1 LRTRGGSAGNRRLLT
16 VFVAHAP
23 ENAEFTQELNRFL
36 ETGCDVSVFGQEGM
50 IGPGDDLI
58 SVSETGLSADI
69 LILLL
74 SRASNHAKWIRER
87 WEPVLS
93 QRAAE
98 LDTRV
103 AVLLLEEC
111 TFPGLLRRGGHFFD
125 ATADRLGA
133 LRKLKRWIWGI
144 RLGTE
149 PALTHSPDLED
160 IYTHVADRVGT
171 FTAPAADAE
180 RFAREANREF
190 EAVLWVPAHRRT
202 LAQIVCEAG
211 SQLGLNLSG
220 PVDEDCRVVQNLL
233 SQRRC
238 LLILDAST
246 VAVDA
251 LLPHGRTSVLFTSEP
266 AKLIDEP
273 ASPAAARRLLAAG
286 RVSEAYEM
294 LIELMETNTET
305 EWCARELIWI
315 YEQWDRMED
324 ANKMRFLVSPLQP
337 EQLGL
342 LF

>member
-1 LRTRGGSAGNRRLLT
+1 VLT
-16 VFVAHAP
+16 VFIAHAP
-23 ENAEFTQELNRFL
+23 SESEFAKELGAFL
-36 ETGCDVSVFGQEGM
+36 ETGCDVSVFGQDGL
-50 IGPGDDLI
+50 IGPGEDLI
-58 SVSETGLSADI
+58 SVAETGLSADI
-69 LILLL
+69 LVLLL
-74 SRASNHAKWIRER
+74 SPASNPTKWVRER

-93 QRAAE
+93 KRAAE
-98 LDTRV
+98 LETRV

-144 RLGTE
+144 HLGTE
-149 PALTHSPDLED
+149 PALTHSPDLEE

-171 FTAPAADAE
+171 FTAPAADAQ

-190 EAVLWVPAHRRT
+190 EAVISVPAHRRT

-211 SQLGLNLSG
+211 SQLGLNLPG
-220 PVDEDCRVVQNLL
+220 PVEEDCRLVQDLL

-238 LLILDAST
+238 LLIIDAPT
-246 VAVDA
+246 TPVEP

-273 ASPAAARRLLAAG
+273 ASPAAARRLLTAG

-294 LIELMETNTET
+294 LVELLERNTET